1 MYDPIECVRLWDG
14 QQSAGL
20 YYIGRRI
27 SLDKR
32 KIEAQGR
39 VSVAVLDSAGRLLI
53 QTAVCCVKRVRRWW
67 SYQWTFRNSF
77 YPRDVMSNT
86 NDTHKHTITGP
97 SLFSSSSSME
107 RKDKTKRPCHSA
119 RSSGCDGMRLK
130 KKMPPKAKHTHN
142 SSSNSIVFT
151 FTNLVCI
158 SDGQSW
164 ITFFSFFLSKLSGVV
179 NNFWPV
185 LCCQMIND
193 LPHPYYLPTSLSR
206 LVQMER
212 TNFGL

>member
-1 MYDPIECVRLWDG
+1 MCPTTRRPAERR
-14 QQSAGL
+14 AL

-39 VSVAVLDSAGRLLI
+39 VSMAVLDSAGRLLI

-86 NDTHKHTITGP
+86 NDTHTHTITGP
-97 SLFSSSSSME
+97 SLFFPSSNDGE
-107 RKDKTKRPCHSA
+107 KRQNKKAVSL
-119 RSSGCDGMRLK
+119 GEIVRLWRNASQ

-142 SSSNSIVFT
+142 SSSNSYSFYVHQFGMHLRRT
-151 FTNLVCI
+151 KLNYL
-158 SDGQSW
+158 
-164 ITFFSFFLSKLSGVV
+164 FSFFLSKLSGVV

>member
-1 MYDPIECVRLWDG
+1 MCPTTRRPAERRAI
-14 QQSAGL
+14 

-32 KIEAQGR
+32 KIEAHGR
-39 VSVAVLDSAGRLLI
+39 VSVTVLDSAGRLLI

-86 NDTHKHTITGP
+86 NDTHTHTITGP
-97 SLFSSSSSME
+97 SLFSSTME

-130 KKMPPKAKHTHN
+130 RKCHQRQNTHTIVVVIV
-142 SSSNSIVFT
+142 IVFT

-164 ITFFSFFLSKLSGVV
+164 TTFFSFFLSKLSGVV